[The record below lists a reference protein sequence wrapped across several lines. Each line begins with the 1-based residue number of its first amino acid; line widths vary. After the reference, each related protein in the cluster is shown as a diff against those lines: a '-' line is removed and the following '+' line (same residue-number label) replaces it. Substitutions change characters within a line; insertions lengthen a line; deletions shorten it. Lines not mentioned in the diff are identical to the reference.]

1 MCLKPGICVER
12 ELLWNSETKNAG
24 ASALTADHI
33 LELIKGMRAAAN
45 WLNWNTD
52 VTYYAY

>member
-1 MCLKPGICVER
+1 MTMTGQVK
-12 ELLWNSETKNAG
+12 